1 MGKKEQLKQYDA
13 EKALNIKKFVGNF
26 SRNLGNG
33 IALGQNILT
42 AVNHVIE
49 TGDTSILALM
59 LDRAKAKKDSYSN
72 VELTIR
78 AIWEG
83 VNIQTDKKTGQYRIK
98 IKNATV
104 SNSAVI
110 ELAKLV
116 ADETSVRGN
125 KWAKAFNTETE
136 EKTFDAIKWAENQV
150 KRNPERIKAM
160 IAALQQAQKVA
171 ENNAKLAKVAA
182 DAAKLAA

>member
-1 MGKKEQLKQYDA
+1 MS
-13 EKALNIKKFVGNF
+13 ALNISKFVGDF

-59 LDRAKAKKDSYSN
+59 LDRAKTKKDSKSN

-78 AIWEG
+78 AIWDG
-83 VNIQTDKKTGQYRIK
+83 VSIQTDKKTGQYRIK

-104 SNSAVI
+104 SNSAAI
-110 ELAKLV
+110 QLAQLV
-116 ADETSVRGN
+116 ADEVYVRGN
-125 KWAKAFNTETE
+125 KWASAFNTDTE
-136 EKTFDAIKWAENQV
+136 VKEFDPIKYAQGIA
-150 KRNPERIKAM
+150 KRNPERINAM
-160 IAALQQAQKVA
+160 IAALQVVQKELDNKKVL
-171 ENNAKLAKVAA
+171 EKVAA
-182 DAAKLAA
+182 

>member
-1 MGKKEQLKQYDA
+1 MST
-13 EKALNIKKFVGNF
+13 LNIKKFVGDF

-59 LDRAKAKKDSYSN
+59 LDRTKTKKESKKANN

-78 AIWEG
+78 AIWDG
-83 VNIQTDKKTGQYRIK
+83 VSIQTDKKTGQYRIK
-98 IKNATV
+98 IKNATL
-104 SNSAVI
+104 SNSAAI

-116 ADETSVRGN
+116 ADETSVRSVN
-125 KWAKAFNTETE
+125 WAKAFNTETE
-136 EKTFDAIKWAENQV
+136 PKV
-150 KRNPERIKAM
+150 KEPKN
-160 IAALQQAQKVA
+160 
-171 ENNAKLAKVAA
+171 
-182 DAAKLAA
+182 DAAKIVKKNKDDLEYVSNLIHALQNELKIARNAASLEKVATDAALLAA

>member
-1 MGKKEQLKQYDA
+1 MSTLD
-13 EKALNIKKFVGNF
+13 IKKFVGDF

-59 LDRAKAKKDSYSN
+59 LDRAKVKKDSYSN

-78 AIWEG
+78 AIWDG
-83 VNIQTDKKTGQYRIK
+83 VSIQTDKKTGQYRIK

-104 SNSAVI
+104 SNSAAI
-110 ELAKLV
+110 QLAQLV
-116 ADETSVRGN
+116 ADEVSVRGN

-136 EKTFDAIKWAENQV
+136 PKVKEPKNDAAKIV
-150 KRNPERIKAM
+150 KKNKDDLEYVSNLIH
-160 IAALQQAQKVA
+160 ALQNELKVA
-171 ENNAKLAKVAA
+171 RNAASLEKVAA
-182 DAAKLAA
+182 DAALLAA

>member
-1 MGKKEQLKQYDA
+1 MST
-13 EKALNIKKFVGNF
+13 LNIKKFVGDF

-78 AIWEG
+78 AIWDG
-83 VNIQTDKKTGQYRIK
+83 VSIQTDKKTGQYRIK

-104 SNSAVI
+104 SNSAAI
-110 ELAKLV
+110 QLAQLV
-116 ADETSVRGN
+116 ADNTSVRGN

-136 EKTFDAIKWAENQV
+136 QKPVDVKKRAEKFV
-150 KRNPERIKAM
+150 KDNPELVSAYIH
-160 IAALQQAQKVA
+160 ALQQAQKVA
-171 ENNAKLAKVAA
+171 QNAANLEKVAT
-182 DAAKLAA
+182 DAALLAA

>member
-1 MGKKEQLKQYDA
+1 MS
-13 EKALNIKKFVGNF
+13 ALNISKFIGDF

-78 AIWEG
+78 AIWDG
-83 VNIQTDKKTGQYRIK
+83 VSIQTDKKTGQYRIK
-98 IKNATV
+98 IKNASL
-104 SNSAVI
+104 SNSAAI
-110 ELAKLV
+110 QLAQQV
-116 ADETSVRGN
+116 ADGVSVRGN

-136 EKTFDAIKWAENQV
+136 PKVKEPKNDAV
-150 KRNPERIKAM
+150 KIVKKNKDDLEYVSNLIH
-160 IAALQQAQKVA
+160 ALQNELKIAR
-171 ENNAKLAKVAA
+171 NAASLEKVAA
-182 DAAKLAA
+182 DAALLAA

>member
-1 MGKKEQLKQYDA
+1 MS
-13 EKALNIKKFVGNF
+13 ALNISKFIGDF

-78 AIWEG
+78 AIWDG
-83 VNIQTDKKTGQYRIK
+83 VSIQTDKKTGQYRIK
-98 IKNATV
+98 IKNATL
-104 SNSAVI
+104 SNSAAI
-110 ELAKLV
+110 QLAQQV
-116 ADETSVRGN
+116 ADGVSVRGN

-136 EKTFDAIKWAENQV
+136 PKVKEPKNDAV
-150 KRNPERIKAM
+150 KIVKKNKDDLEYVSNLIH
-160 IAALQQAQKVA
+160 ALQNELKIAR
-171 ENNAKLAKVAA
+171 NAASLEKVAA
-182 DAAKLAA
+182 DAALLAA